1 MITDGAKTSI
11 PGIRMAI
18 ATADM
23 PAAASVSDPG
33 DWAGAIRQRR
43 KALLQRLGMA
53 SASALIFSP
62 LLGWSLSF
70 AWVIGYFIVQLL
82 DVWVFAPIVSGKAE
96 KLRGVRRVAG
106 WAMLSLNAAYF
117 GSLSVPLWLMGGAM
131 GGICSV
137 MLLSAGAIYAVIN
150 APRSTSVMLMTASI
164 QFLYLAATPVFM
176 AMHGA
181 TPGFV
186 TAAAIAVGVFITY
199 CLSTW
204 QRMNEARLAES
215 AARVEAEE
223 KRAQA
228 ERIMA
233 GRSAFLAAIGHDLRT
248 PISAILTGAAEL
260 ERGATDAAARSQA
273 HLITDAG
280 FMMKA
285 MLDDLLDHAKLDAGH
300 MTVDEVDFN
309 LRELLNQTT
318 RLWRGP
324 ARAKGLKLRVEGAA
338 SIPAGVR
345 GDPMRVRQVLNNL
358 ISNAMK
364 FTETGSI
371 TLRLNAW
378 SEEPAGHAVLI
389 TVEDTGPG
397 MTADQVARLFTPF
410 DQTTAGVSA
419 QHGGTGLGLAISR
432 QLAELMG
439 GRVTV
444 RTSPGA
450 GASFTLALSLLKG
463 EAVEAPPRALDQDS
477 RDAVAR
483 ALSGR
488 MTSSSTP
495 TPAAQ
500 SLTPTSRP
508 VVSAPTA
515 PTIAEAPVPEDL
527 SAEAIAARILGPS
540 VASVETAVTL
550 QPEPVAQDSEDG
562 EDRPM
567 RVLVVDDHDINRRAI
582 QLILQPLGCDIST
595 AADGMAALKI
605 CENTAFDLIFMDVR
619 MPELDGR
626 ETTRR
631 IRAGDGPNVG
641 VPIIAVTADTAA
653 EDIAACTEA
662 GMTYFVPKP
671 ITPPMLLGAITHVMT
686 MAQADEVP
694 GAETVAA

>member
-1 MITDGAKTSI
+1 
-11 PGIRMAI
+11 MAI
-18 ATADM
+18 AKADM
-23 PAAASVSDPG
+23 PAAASLADPG

-96 KLRGVRRVAG
+96 QLRGARRVAG
-106 WAMLSLNAAYF
+106 WAMLTVNAAYF
-117 GSLSVPLWLMGGAM
+117 GSLSVPLWLMGGPM

-164 QFLYLAATPVFM
+164 QFLYLAATPLFM

-204 QRMNEARLAES
+204 QRMNDARLAES

-300 MTVDEVDFN
+300 MTVDQVDFN

-338 SIPAGVR
+338 SIPAAVR

-378 SEEPAGHAVLI
+378 SEEPGGHAVLI
-389 TVEDTGPG
+389 AVEDTGPG
-397 MTADQVARLFTPF
+397 MTTEQVARLFTPF
-410 DQTTAGVSA
+410 DQTMSGVSA

-444 RTSPGA
+444 RTRPGD
-450 GASFTLALSLLKG
+450 GASFTLALSLLPG
-463 EAVEAPPRALDQDS
+463 EAVAAPPRALDQES

-495 TPAAQ
+495 APAAQ
-500 SLTPTSRP
+500 SLNPTSRP
-508 VVSAPTA
+508 VVAAPVA
-515 PTIAEAPVPEDL
+515 PPEPEAPASDDM
-527 SAEAIAARILGPS
+527 SAEAIAARILGA
-540 VASVETAVTL
+540 VAVPVEAAVTTQA
-550 QPEPVAQDSEDG
+550 QPDPVVDESDEG

-582 QLILQPLGCDIST
+582 QLILQPLGCDIAT

-631 IRAGDGPNVG
+631 IRAGDGPNAG
-641 VPIIAVTADTAA
+641 VPIIAVTADTSPD
-653 EDIAACTEA
+653 DIAACTDA

-671 ITPPMLLGAITHVMT
+671 ITPPMLLGAITHVMS
-686 MAQADEVP
+686 MAQSDEVP

>member
-1 MITDGAKTSI
+1 MPLAK
-11 PGIRMAI
+11 
-18 ATADM
+18 ADM
-23 PAAASVSDPG
+23 PADASVADPG

-43 KALLQRLGMA
+43 KALLQRLGMGA
-53 SASALIFSP
+53 ASALIFSP

-70 AWVIGYFIVQLL
+70 AWVIGYFVIQLL
-82 DVWVFAPIVSGKAE
+82 DLWVFAPINSGRTE
-96 KLRGVRRVAG
+96 RLRGVRRVAG
-106 WAMLSLNAAYF
+106 WVMLTLNAGYF
-117 GSLSVPLWLMGGAM
+117 GSLSVPLWFIGGPM
-131 GGICSV
+131 GGICAA
-137 MLLSAGAIYAVIN
+137 MLLSAGAIYSVVN
-150 APRSTSVMLMTASI
+150 APRSTSVMLMTASL
-164 QFLYLAATPVFM
+164 QFIYLAATPVFM
-176 AMHGA
+176 AINGA

-204 QRMNEARLAES
+204 QRMNEARLSES
-215 AARVEAEE
+215 AARVEAEQ
-223 KRAQA
+223 KRMDA

-233 GRSAFLAAIGHDLRT
+233 SRSAFLAAIGHDLRT

-260 ERGATDAAARSQA
+260 ERGAREAGARSQA
-273 HLITDAG
+273 RLITDAG

-300 MTVDEVDFN
+300 MTVDQVDFN

-338 SIPAGVR
+338 SIPASVR

-364 FTETGSI
+364 FTQTGAI
-371 TLRLNAW
+371 TLRLKAW
-378 SEEPAGHAVLI
+378 SDEPGGHAVLI
-389 TVEDTGPG
+389 EVADTGPG
-397 MTADQVARLFTPF
+397 MTVAQLARLFTPF
-410 DQTTAGVSA
+410 DQTVDGVSA
-419 QHGGTGLGLAISR
+419 LHGGTGLGLAISR

-439 GRVTV
+439 GKLTV
-444 RTSPGA
+444 RSRPGA
-450 GASFTLALSLLKG
+450 GAQFTLALRLLPG
-463 EAVEAPPRALDQDS
+463 EAIEAAPAVLDQES

-488 MTSSSTP
+488 MTRTSGPAPEAQVLIQSAPVT
-495 TPAAQ
+495 TPAF
-500 SLTPTSRP
+500 
-508 VVSAPTA
+508 
-515 PTIAEAPVPEDL
+515 EAPVPL
-527 SAEAIAARILGPS
+527 AA
-540 VASVETAVTL
+540 TA
-550 QPEPVAQDSEDG
+550 PEPAPED
-562 EDRPM
+562 EDEGRPM

-582 QLILQPLGCDIST
+582 QLILQPLGCDIAT

-605 CENTAFDLIFMDVR
+605 CEQTAFDLIFMDVR

-631 IRAGDGPNVG
+631 IRAGDGPNAG
-641 VPIIAVTADTAA
+641 VPIIAVTADTAPD
-653 EDIAACTEA
+653 DIAACTAA

-686 MAQADEVP
+686 MAQSEEAP

>member
-1 MITDGAKTSI
+1 
-11 PGIRMAI
+11 MAI
-18 ATADM
+18 AAANLPAEATVAD
-23 PAAASVSDPG
+23 SS

-70 AWVIGYFIVQLL
+70 AWVIGYFIIQLL
-82 DVWVFAPIVSGKAE
+82 DVWVFAPIVSGKTDRLNGA
-96 KLRGVRRVAG
+96 RRVAG
-106 WAMLSLNAAYF
+106 WVMLSLNAAYF
-117 GSLSVPLWLMGGAM
+117 GSLSVPLWLIGGTM
-131 GGICSV
+131 GGICAV
-137 MLLSAGAIYAVIN
+137 MLLSAGSIYAVIN
-150 APRSTSVMLMTASI
+150 APRSTSVMLMTATI

-176 AMHGA
+176 AIHGA

-186 TAAAIAVGVFITY
+186 TAAAISVGVFITY

-228 ERIMA
+228 EQIMA

-300 MTVDEVDFN
+300 MTVDQVDFN
-309 LRELLNQTT
+309 LRDLLNQTT

-338 SIPAGVR
+338 TIPAAVR

-378 SEEPAGHAVLI
+378 TEEPGGHAVLI
-389 TVEDTGPG
+389 AVEDTGPG
-397 MTADQVARLFTPF
+397 MTAEQVARLFTPF
-410 DQTTAGVSA
+410 DQTMAGVSA

-444 RTSPGA
+444 RTRPGD
-450 GASFTLALSLLKG
+450 GASFTLALTLLKG
-463 EAVEAPPRALDQDS
+463 EAVEAPPRVLDQDS

-488 MTSSSTP
+488 MTGSSAP
-495 TPAAQ
+495 VPAAQ
-500 SLTPTSRP
+500 SLVPAAQPETAPAPEIAAPGP
-508 VVSAPTA
+508 VVPAAP
-515 PTIAEAPVPEDL
+515 E
-527 SAEAIAARILGPS
+527 
-540 VASVETAVTL
+540 
-550 QPEPVAQDSEDG
+550 PEPVADEEDEG
-562 EDRPM
+562 RPM

-582 QLILQPLGCDIST
+582 QLILQPLGCDIAT

-631 IRAGDGPNVG
+631 IRAGAGPNAG

-653 EDIAACTEA
+653 EDIAACTDA

-686 MAQADEVP
+686 MAQAEEAPD
-694 GAETVAA
+694 AETVAA

>member
-1 MITDGAKTSI
+1 MITERAGTPIS
-11 PGIRMAI
+11 GNRMAI
-18 ATADM
+18 AAANLPAEATVAD
-23 PAAASVSDPG
+23 SS

-70 AWVIGYFIVQLL
+70 AWVIGYFIIQLL
-82 DVWVFAPIVSGKAE
+82 DLWVFAPIIGGKTDRLNGA
-96 KLRGVRRVAG
+96 RRVAG
-106 WAMLSLNAAYF
+106 WVMLSLNAAYF
-117 GSLSVPLWLMGGAM
+117 GSLSVPLWLIGGTM
-131 GGICSV
+131 GGICAV
-137 MLLSAGAIYAVIN
+137 MLLSAGSIYAVIN
-150 APRSTSVMLMTASI
+150 APRSTSVMLMTATI
-164 QFLYLAATPVFM
+164 QFFYLAATPVFM
-176 AMHGA
+176 AIHGA

-186 TAAAIAVGVFITY
+186 TAAAISVGVFITY

-228 ERIMA
+228 EQIMA

-300 MTVDEVDFN
+300 MTVDQVDFN
-309 LRELLNQTT
+309 LRDLLNQTT

-338 SIPAGVR
+338 TIPAAVR

-378 SEEPAGHAVLI
+378 TEEPGGHAVLI
-389 TVEDTGPG
+389 AVEDTGPG
-397 MTADQVARLFTPF
+397 MTAEQVARLFTPF
-410 DQTTAGVSA
+410 DQTMAGVSA

-444 RTSPGA
+444 RTRPGD
-450 GASFTLALSLLKG
+450 GASFTLALTLLKG
-463 EAVEAPPRALDQDS
+463 EAVEAPPRVLDQDS

-488 MTSSSTP
+488 MTGSSAP
-495 TPAAQ
+495 VPAAQ
-500 SLTPTSRP
+500 SLVPAAQPETASAPGIAAPGP
-508 VVSAPTA
+508 VVPAAP
-515 PTIAEAPVPEDL
+515 E
-527 SAEAIAARILGPS
+527 
-540 VASVETAVTL
+540 
-550 QPEPVAQDSEDG
+550 PEPVADEEDEG
-562 EDRPM
+562 RPM

-582 QLILQPLGCDIST
+582 QLILQPLGCDIAT

-631 IRAGDGPNVG
+631 IRAGAGPNAG

-653 EDIAACTEA
+653 EDIAACTDA

-686 MAQADEVP
+686 LAQAEEAPD
-694 GAETVAA
+694 AETVAA

>member
-1 MITDGAKTSI
+1 
-11 PGIRMAI
+11 MAI

-53 SASALIFSP
+53 AASALIFSP
-62 LLGWSLSF
+62 LLGGSLSF
-70 AWVIGYFIVQLL
+70 AWVVGYFVVQLL
-82 DVWVFAPIVSGKAE
+82 DLWVFAPILSGKAE
-96 KLRGVRRVAG
+96 RLRGVRRVGG
-106 WAMLSLNAAYF
+106 WLMLILNAAYF
-117 GSLSVPLWLMGGAM
+117 GSLSVPLWLIGGPF
-131 GGICSV
+131 GGICAV
-137 MLLSAGAIYAVIN
+137 MLLSAGAIYSVIN
-150 APRSTSVMLMTASI
+150 APRSTSVMLMTASV

-176 AMHGA
+176 AIHGA

-204 QRMNEARLAES
+204 QRMNEARLSES

-223 KRAQA
+223 KRAEA

-260 ERGATDAAARSQA
+260 ERGASDAAGRSQA
-273 HLITDAG
+273 QLITDAG

-300 MTVDEVDFN
+300 MTVDQVDFN
-309 LRELLNQTT
+309 LRDLLNQTT

-324 ARAKGLKLRVEGAA
+324 ARVKGLKLRVEGAA
-338 SIPAGVR
+338 SIPAAVR

-378 SEEPAGHAVLI
+378 SEEPGGHAVLI
-389 TVEDTGPG
+389 EVADTGPG
-397 MTADQVARLFTPF
+397 LTADQMARLFTPF
-410 DQTTAGVSA
+410 DQTVDGVSA
-419 QHGGTGLGLAISR
+419 LHGGTGLGLAISR
-432 QLAELMG
+432 QLAELMD
-439 GRVTV
+439 GRLTV
-444 RTSPGA
+444 RSRPGA
-450 GASFTLALSLLKG
+450 GAQFTLALRLQPG
-463 EAVEAPPRALDQDS
+463 EMVEAAPTVLDQES

-488 MTSSSTP
+488 PTTPSTP
-495 TPAAQ
+495 ATAAQ
-500 SLTPTSRP
+500 SLAAAPRP
-508 VVSAPTA
+508 VAAPA
-515 PTIAEAPVPEDL
+515 PETPAPETL
-527 SAEAIAARILGPS
+527 
-540 VASVETAVTL
+540 AST
-550 QPEPVAQDSEDG
+550 PEPVGIAVAAEAQPDPVMEDG
-562 EDRPM
+562 EEDEGRPM

-582 QLILQPLGCDIST
+582 QLILQPLGCDIAT

-605 CENTAFDLIFMDVR
+605 CEHTAFDLIFMDVR

-631 IRAGDGPNVG
+631 IRAGDGPNAG
-641 VPIIAVTADTAA
+641 VPIIAVTADTSPD
-653 EDIAACTEA
+653 DIAACTDA

-671 ITPPMLLGAITHVMT
+671 ITPPMLLGAITHVMAL
-686 MAQADEVP
+686 AQSEEEA
-694 GAETVAA
+694 GIETAAA